1 MYIEF
6 FMCCLTTAILQSY
19 TVFANVQFKM
29 FVQKKRRKKK
39 INDIVNQTRW
49 DSTSCVKEKQG
60 ATESVGSC
68 RNRQMLSGG
77 LFVSATPT
85 AQYVTLYPD
94 VVNHYGVEIL
104 IHQHRLRSS
113 LYFCRN
119 MATRGPAEDGGAT
132 NLHCQRWS
140 SDERRKKKRKQ
151 RTEKQDRM
159 LIYANAVTQI
169 WKRLVPTVGSW
180 TEAWS
185 SHVALRAWGNLQP
198 TDSTC
203 TFLLLMFTAH
213 WSLEITGIFFLCF
226 VIAMGFFY
234 LLFFV
239 FLQWGS
245 KSIWIWGHEDW
256 TQFQSVSGIYRSYKT
271 LSLALLESARVL
283 LLFLCSVPL
292 LSLSLSAQAGSHC
305 GIIQNLKPFCY
316 VNVLHSLNLR
326 CTFVWNFNV
335 LTFWLRI
342 VRTQFTGNHHLLQQK
357 DSYLRCY

>member
-169 WKRLVPTVGSW
+169 WKRLVPTVGS
-180 TEAWS
+180 
-185 SHVALRAWGNLQP
+185 
-198 TDSTC
+198 
-203 TFLLLMFTAH
+203 
-213 WSLEITGIFFLCF
+213 
-226 VIAMGFFY
+226 
-234 LLFFV
+234 
-239 FLQWGS
+239 
-245 KSIWIWGHEDW
+245 
-256 TQFQSVSGIYRSYKT
+256 
-271 LSLALLESARVL
+271 
-283 LLFLCSVPL
+283 
-292 LSLSLSAQAGSHC
+292 
-305 GIIQNLKPFCY
+305 
-316 VNVLHSLNLR
+316 
-326 CTFVWNFNV
+326 
-335 LTFWLRI
+335 
-342 VRTQFTGNHHLLQQK
+342 
-357 DSYLRCY
+357 